1 MSSLDFHSL
10 THMLLSFTV
19 YFFKVLPFVPLH
31 SLAKDSIEEYSKGS
45 KHKAARRTHK
55 STHIF
60 KKLVSRN
67 ACSIYYVNRGL
78 WRTQVLLLT
87 KCKNLTKTLLKFKE
101 VKLVMTEINV
111 QIRGIHLLILSS
123 WKQWLTVSKIAE
135 QCQQT
140 FALTELRPSLALR
153 SALGHFQKG
162 FLYLLTAWKKT
173 LPANWLVCRR
183 KLSFMLMEPID
194 LLSLYHD
201 TLEQKNV
208 KPVKPWA

>member
-1 MSSLDFHSL
+1 MHAAFIVWIEVCEGPK
-10 THMLLSFTV
+10 SF
-19 YFFKVLPFVPLH
+19 YYL
-31 SLAKDSIEEYSKGS
+31 
-45 KHKAARRTHK
+45 
-55 STHIF
+55 
-60 KKLVSRN
+60 N
-67 ACSIYYVNRGL
+67 AS
-78 WRTQVLLLT
+78 
-87 KCKNLTKTLLKFKE
+87 KNLTKTLLKFKE
-101 VKLVMTEINV
+101 VKMAMTEMNA
-111 QIRGIHLLILSS
+111 QIQGIHLLVLSG

-162 FLYLLTAWKKT
+162 FLYLLTVWKKT

-183 KLSFMLMEPID
+183 KLSFMLMEPIS

-201 TLEQKNV
+201 ALEQKYV